1 MIEHVRIVMKCEKL
15 DVWKRAC
22 RLSVEL
28 YKHFNSSKEFGF
40 KDQITRS
47 ALSIG
52 SNIAEGLEKE
62 SLAENLRYLEIAKG
76 SVAELITQLYIGM
89 EAEFIEREKGFEWVK
104 EANEILK
111 MIKGLQYHIG
121 KKAKDAK

>member
-1 MIEHVRIVMKCEKL
+1 MKCEKL

-28 YKHFNSSKEFGF
+28 YKYFDGSREFGF

-52 SNIAEGLEKE
+52 SNIAEGLEKD

-89 EAEFIEREKGFEWVK
+89 EAGFIEKEIGFQWIK

-111 MIKGLQYHIG
+111 MLKGYQVYLQKRG
-121 KKAKDAK
+121 QNA

>member
-1 MIEHVRIVMKCEKL
+1 MKCENL

-22 RLSVEL
+22 RLSVDL
-28 YKHFNSSKEFGF
+28 YTYFNESREFGF

-52 SNIAEGLEKE
+52 SNIAEGLEKD
-62 SLAENLRYLEIAKG
+62 SFAENLRYLEMSKG
-76 SVAELITQLYIGM
+76 SAAELITQLYIGI
-89 EAEFIEREKGFEWVK
+89 EAGFIEREQGFVWIK

-111 MIKGLQYHIG
+111 MLKGYKNYLQQRG
-121 KKAKDAK
+121 QNET

>member
-1 MIEHVRIVMKCEKL
+1 MKCENL

-22 RLSVEL
+22 RLSVDL
-28 YKHFNSSKEFGF
+28 YRHFDGSREFGF

-52 SNIAEGLEKE
+52 SNIAEGLEKD
-62 SLAENLRYLEIAKG
+62 SLAENLRYMEISKG
-76 SVAELITQLYIGM
+76 SVAELITQLYIGI
-89 EAEFIEREKGFEWVK
+89 EAGFIEKNTGMQWVK

-111 MIKGLQYHIG
+111 MIKGYKKYLQRKG
-121 KKAKDAK
+121 NQ

>member
-1 MIEHVRIVMKCEKL
+1 MKCEKL

-22 RLSVEL
+22 RLSEDL
-28 YKHFNSSKEFGF
+28 YVYFDKSKMFGF

-52 SNIAEGLEKE
+52 SNIAEGLEKD

-89 EAEFIEREKGFEWVK
+89 EAGFIDK
-104 EANEILK
+104 ETGLIWIKESNEILK
-111 MIKGLQYHIG
+111 IIKGYKIYLQKRG
-121 KKAKDAK
+121 QNEN

>member
-1 MIEHVRIVMKCEKL
+1 MKCEKL

-28 YKHFNSSKEFGF
+28 YKHFNESREFGF

-47 ALSIG
+47 ALSVG

-76 SVAELITQLYIGM
+76 SVAELITQLYIGV
-89 EAEFIEREKGFEWVK
+89 EAEFIEKEQGFVWINES
-104 EANEILK
+104 NEILK
-111 MIKGLQYHIG
+111 MIKGYKSYL
-121 KKAKDAK
+121 KKRAQDEK

>member
-1 MIEHVRIVMKCEKL
+1 MKCENL

-22 RLSVEL
+22 RLSVSL
-28 YKHFNSSKEFGF
+28 YQHFEGSREFGF

-52 SNIAEGLEKE
+52 SNIAEGLEKD

-76 SVAELITQLYIGM
+76 SVAELITQLYIGI
-89 EAEFIEREKGFEWVK
+89 EAGFIEKECGIAWVK
-104 EANEILK
+104 ESNEILK
-111 MIKGLQYHIG
+111 MLKGYKNYLQKRDEDG
-121 KKAKDAK
+121 K